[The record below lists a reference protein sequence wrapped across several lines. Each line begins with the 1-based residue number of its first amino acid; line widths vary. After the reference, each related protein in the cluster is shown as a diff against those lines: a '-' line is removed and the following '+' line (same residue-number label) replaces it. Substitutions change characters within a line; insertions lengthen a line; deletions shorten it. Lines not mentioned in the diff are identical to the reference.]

1 MAIRERDAQKCFD
14 AVGSKQKTLKI
25 FTREEGGYHHCQID
39 NQSICSACCGTGW
52 SRSCSRRADPMGKA
66 PTGLGAGRRRPMGW
80 GPRGLAVLT
89 SIALLENAAAAL
101 ESTGAGAE

>member
-1 MAIRERDAQKCFD
+1 
-14 AVGSKQKTLKI
+14 
-25 FTREEGGYHHCQID
+25 
-39 NQSICSACCGTGW
+39 
-52 SRSCSRRADPMGKA
+52 
-66 PTGLGAGRRRPMGW
+66 MGW